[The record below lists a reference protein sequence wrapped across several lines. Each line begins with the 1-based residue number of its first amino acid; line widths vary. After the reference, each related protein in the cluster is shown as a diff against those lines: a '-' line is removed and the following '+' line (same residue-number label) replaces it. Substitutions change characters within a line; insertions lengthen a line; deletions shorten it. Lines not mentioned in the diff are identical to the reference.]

1 MTALDKRNQTF
12 NKKGNALE
20 TVCPKNAQNPSCRNT
35 ISQYIAPKSFKKS
48 TQSRSHP
55 FRPVTTLD
63 NTPPSSRMQRRP
75 RNSFR
80 AKGQPWGP
88 TFSRKATVEPGML
101 WPLSLLEKRWK
112 TPSPFIPFQTTNK
125 NHWRIGTLESNG
137 GNSAIQ
143 KHTVNQPEYL
153 QMWYSHVFSSITSP
167 ALSLYSYAVALI
179 KFQAWNKKQ
188 DTC

>member
-1 MTALDKRNQTF
+1 MAALDKHNQTF
-12 NKKGNALE
+12 KKAMPWRLFARKMHKIHHAE
-20 TVCPKNAQNPSCRNT
+20 TWFPNISYQNHSRN
-35 ISQYIAPKSFKKS
+35 QS
-48 TQSRSHP
+48 TQSRSHF

-112 TPSPFIPFQTTNK
+112 TPSPSIPFHPLPSPSIPFHPLPSPSRPPTK
-125 NHWRIGTLESNG
+125 IIGGSEL
-137 GNSAIQ
+137 
-143 KHTVNQPEYL
+143 
-153 QMWYSHVFSSITSP
+153 
-167 ALSLYSYAVALI
+167 
-179 KFQAWNKKQ
+179 
-188 DTC
+188 